1 MSRDIEYIAN
11 VQAYVTL
18 NGTDEFSIQGGFPTN
33 PDEVVI
39 RQITYGHSAGAS
51 EMLLIHSNI
60 NHGLIGAIGG
70 INGFMSN
77 PGTRIQTRNPLSNVL
92 TFKLMSATF
101 PPMPAGAAV
110 DLDQICISMDFIK
123 YKQPHGVQS

>member
-1 MSRDIEYIAN
+1 MSRDVEYIAN
-11 VQAYVTL
+11 VTAFAIFNDQ
-18 NGTDEFSIQGGFPTN
+18 GEFSIQGGFPTN

-39 RQITYGHSAGAS
+39 RQVTYDSADPDKV
-51 EMLLIHSNI
+51 LYLIQSNI
-60 NHGLIGAIGG
+60 NNGIIGCIGNT
-70 INGFMSN
+70 NGFASN

-92 TFKLMSATF
+92 TFKMMLGTS

-110 DLDQICISMDFIK
+110 EFDQISICMDFIK